1 MQPGDSHRI
10 DVAAVRGDTPG
21 VGHVIH
27 LDNAGS
33 SLPPAVVLGTQVR
46 YLEEEASSGGYETSE
61 RHADDVA
68 AVYDAIGALV
78 GAHADE
84 IALTSNATESW
95 QLAFHSIRLAPGDR
109 VLTGEAAYASNYI
122 GYLHAARRTG
132 ATIEVVPSDGR
143 GEIDVEM
150 LESMID
156 DRVKLIALTH
166 VPTNGGLV
174 NPAAAVGA
182 LANQHQIPYLL
193 DACQSVGQLVVDVDE
208 IGCDFLAATGR
219 KFLRGPRGTGFLYAR
234 RSILETT
241 EPPFLDLHGAEW
253 TDVDKFSMRADARR
267 YENWEFNYAAVL
279 GLGAAVRYATDV
291 VGLALI
297 EGRVRRL
304 AADLRTALRTLP
316 GVQVHDLGSDPC
328 AIVTFT
334 HVEVEAAIISER
346 LSALG
351 INTSITT
358 PASTRIDATRRRLP
372 EMVRVAPHYFNTEAE
387 LENLVA
393 ALGRLLADRPG

>member
-1 MQPGDSHRI
+1 MQPSDSDHI
-10 DVAAVRGDTPG
+10 DVDAVRADTPG
-21 VGHVIH
+21 IGHVVH

-33 SLPPAVVLGTQVR
+33 SLPPAVVLDTQVR
-46 YLEEEASSGGYETSE
+46 YLEEEASAGGYETSK
-61 RHADDVA
+61 RHIDDIA

-78 GAHADE
+78 GAHTDE

-143 GEIDVEM
+143 GEIDVEA
-150 LESMID
+150 LDSMID

-182 LANQHQIPYLL
+182 VANRHQIPYLL
-193 DACQSVGQLVVDVDE
+193 DACQSLGQLVVDVDE
-208 IGCDFLAATGR
+208 IGCDFLTATGR

-253 TDVDKFSMRADARR
+253 TDVDSFSIRSDARR

-279 GLGAAVRYATDV
+279 GLGAAVRYASDV
-291 VGLALI
+291 GMPLI
-297 EGRVRRL
+297 EGRVRGL
-304 AADLRTALRTLP
+304 AADLRTALQTLP
-316 GVQVHDLGSDPC
+316 GLTVHDLGSDPC

-334 HVEVEAAIISER
+334 HVGVGAEVVSER

-351 INTSITT
+351 INTSTTT
-358 PASTRIDATRRRLP
+358 PASTRIDATRRQLP

-387 LENLVA
+387 LEKLVS
-393 ALGRLLADRPG
+393 ALARLLADQPV

>member
-1 MQPGDSHRI
+1 MQPSDSNRI
-10 DVAAVRGDTPG
+10 DLAAVRADTPG

-27 LDNAGS
+27 LDSAGS
-33 SLPPAVVLGTQVR
+33 SLPPTVVLDTQVR
-46 YLEEEASSGGYETSE
+46 YLEEEASAGGYETSE
-61 RHADDVA
+61 RHTDDVV

-78 GAHADE
+78 GADTDE

-132 ATIEVVPSDGR
+132 ATIEVVSSDGR

-174 NPAAAVGA
+174 NPAATVGA
-182 LANQHQIPYLL
+182 LANRHHIPYLL

-234 RSILETT
+234 RSILEIT

-253 TDVDKFSMRADARR
+253 IDVDNFSMRADARR

-279 GLGAAVRYATDV
+279 GLGAAIRYATDV
-291 VGLALI
+291 GLSLI
-297 EGRVRRL
+297 EGRVRQL
-304 AADLRTALRTLP
+304 AADLRTALQTLP
-316 GVQVHDLGSDPC
+316 GVQVRDLGSDPC

-334 HVEVEAAIISER
+334 HAEVGASIISKR
-346 LSALG
+346 LSAAG
-351 INTSITT
+351 MNTSITT

-387 LENLVA
+387 LEKLVA
-393 ALGRLLADRPG
+393 ALSQILADRPG